1 MHEPGLSR
9 RTALALLA
17 TAPAIAAGPARAASP
32 VTVRIGVQP
41 VESAGQAFYGKD
53 LGWFD
58 QAGLDVQIT
67 SLSNGGALVAAVIAG
82 SLDIGLSAVGPIAQ
96 AYAKGLGVKI
106 IAPAGMSLS
115 TAPTIV
121 TMVALDSP
129 IKSAADLNG
138 KTIAVNGLKNITQLA
153 PMAWIDAAGGASESV
168 KFIELSFP
176 EMVPALVGG
185 RVDAVLVAEPALSS
199 AGPGVRVLGYP
210 YDAVAPRFL
219 LGCFFATTAYLD
231 RNRATVRKFVDVL
244 REAGSWANAHHAES
258 GEVLAAFT
266 KMDPARIT
274 KMTRATF
281 PDRLVPAEVQPVI
294 DLAAKYGVI
303 AQSFP
308 SRQLVWNG

>member
-1 MHEPGLSR
+1 MNRATFAS
-9 RTALALLA
+9 LA
-17 TAPAIAAGPARAASP
+17 AASLVSLP
-32 VTVRIGVQP
+32 
-41 VESAGQAFYGKD
+41 
-53 LGWFD
+53 
-58 QAGLDVQIT
+58 AGLRAQSGQSIRVGDLPIEADAQPYFAEHLGLFERNGLHVQISSIT
-67 SLSNGGALVAAVIAG
+67 NGAAILSGVAGGSLEVGVSNIISLASAYKRGVDVACIAG
-82 SLDIGLSAVGPIAQ
+82 SSVYRHD
-96 AYAKGLGVKI
+96 
-106 IAPAGMSLS
+106 
-115 TAPTIV
+115 APTSGLL
-121 TMVALDSP
+121 VADSST
-129 IKSAADLNG
+129 IKTPKDLNG